1 MEPCKMCGASA
12 FEGCKQAKG
21 LSLGECPYYQRYNTG
36 GCEGMTWKKMPQK
49 YTSDTVRNC

>member
-1 MEPCKMCGASA
+1 VYVKKGVAQMEPCKMCGASA

-36 GCEGMTWKKMPQK
+36 G
-49 YTSDTVRNC
+49 